1 MTAREELSAKALKE
15 QLTHFRELTWQQ
27 RLTVADQ
34 IGALTSMQRQQL
46 SDNASEDDALLT
58 ENYLTSY
65 DLPEGLAATIR
76 MNGHDYLVP
85 MVTEE
90 PSVIA
95 AASYGGKMAASGD
108 GIVTRT
114 ENNLL
119 MGQIVFQTVTMAEIS
134 RFVTPNAS
142 ALLALANQAHPSIV
156 KYGGGA
162 RKLRVRALG
171 EGFVSVD
178 LFVDTGEAMGAN
190 MMNGMLEALGHHLQD
205 VLEQHPVMSILAND
219 GQQSLVT
226 AAVNVPVGNLA
237 KQNAEAGLTVA
248 KRIVAASQ
256 IAQLDVSRAVTHN
269 KGIMNGVDAVVL
281 ATGNDWRAVEA
292 SAHAYAAQ
300 DDHYRGLSRWQL
312 NGNLLVG
319 SLTMPMHLGIVGG
332 ATASLPLA
340 KINQQIIQ
348 IQDVATLNQLVVA
361 LGLAQ
366 NLAALRALVSEGIQK
381 GHMQLQFRNLA
392 VAAGATPAQVP
403 TVVAALKTHAHPSA
417 TLAKAIVTQLNSGST
432 KDY

>member
-1 MTAREELSAKALKE
+1 MSASTHGITGDRMTE
-15 QLTHFRELTWQQ
+15 QLAQFRRLTWQQ
-27 RLTVADQ
+27 RLTVASQLGD
-34 IGALTSMQRQQL
+34 LTTIQRQML
-46 SDNASEDDALLT
+46 ADNASEDDALLT

-65 DLPEGLAATIR
+65 HLPEGLAATIR

-114 ENNLL
+114 DTNLL
-119 MGQIVFQTVTMAEIS
+119 MGQIVFQTVTVAEIS
-134 RFVTPNAS
+134 RFVTPNEAK
-142 ALLALANQAHPSIV
+142 LLSLANQAHPSIV

-190 MMNGMLEALGHHLQD
+190 IMNSMLEALGHHLQD

-219 GQQSLVT
+219 GQQTLVT
-226 AAVNVPVGNLA
+226 AAVNVPVANLA
-237 KQNAEAGLTVA
+237 KHNAAVGLTVA

-256 IAQLDVSRAVTHN
+256 IAQLDVSRATTHN
-269 KGIMNGVDAVVL
+269 KGIMNGVDAVVM

-292 SAHAYAAQ
+292 SAHAYAARDGQ
-300 DDHYRGLSRWQL
+300 YRGLSRWQL
-312 NGNLLVG
+312 AGDRLVG
-319 SLTMPMHLGIVGG
+319 SLTMPMHLGVVGG

-340 KINQQIIQ
+340 KLNQQILQ
-348 IQDVATLNQLVVA
+348 VKDVATLNQLAVA

-366 NLAALRALVSEGIQK
+366 NLAALRALVSEGIQQ
-381 GHMQLQFRNLA
+381 GHMQLQYRNLA
-392 VAAGATPAQVP
+392 VAAGATPEQVP
-403 TVVAALKTHAHPSA
+403 VVVEALKTHAHPSA
-417 TLAKAIVTQLNSGST
+417 TLAKAIVTKLNQQG
-432 KDY
+432 